1 MICCR
6 VEECGFVSLCAT
18 QFYRYMTDRLSQL
31 IQAVEEADS
40 SKLLLEAVQ
49 NLADAR
55 LEGAIPILIEA
66 LSYNNP
72 GAAVAAV
79 DGLILLGY
87 PAVPALLELLDTHNY
102 TARSW
107 AIRALAGIGDP
118 RGLVTLLGVATADFA
133 MSVRRAAVK
142 GLGMMKWHWFPDE
155 LCEMAQEEALD
166 ALLFVA
172 EQDEEWVVRYAAVV
186 GLQSLGIM
194 TADTQPKWRSLIQ
207 TQFNIMS
214 CNDEVLAVRGRVWLA
229 QHKLQQRIQ
238 EGLQKIDF
246 HNADISGQNI
256 SGQNTSGQT
265 SESDKNKSLL
275 TPVDWQNIL
284 NNLYEI
290 KRQERID
297 SNK

>member
-1 MICCR
+1 
-6 VEECGFVSLCAT
+6 
-18 QFYRYMTDRLSQL
+18 MTDRLSQL

-72 GAAVAAV
+72 GAAVASV
-79 DGLILLGY
+79 DGLILLGSV
-87 PAVPALLELLDTHNY
+87 AVPSLLNLLDMHNY
-102 TARSW
+102 TARAW

-142 GLGMMKWHWFPDE
+142 GLGSMKWHWFPDE
-155 LCEMAQEEALD
+155 LREVAQEEALD

-172 EQDEEWVVRYAAVV
+172 QQDEEWVVRYAAVV
-186 GLQSLGIM
+186 GLQSLAIAICH
-194 TADTQPKWRSLIQ
+194 THPDWRSEIQ
-207 TQFNIMS
+207 TQFNLMS
-214 CNDEVLAVRGRVWLA
+214 CNDEVLAIRGRVWLA
-229 QHKLQQRIQ
+229 QQKLEQRIKQ
-238 EGLQKIDF
+238 LDS
-246 HNADISGQNI
+246 HNFKQSIEASAIAEN
-256 SGQNTSGQT
+256 
-265 SESDKNKSLL
+265 ESPLSSS
-275 TPVDWQNIL
+275 DWQDIL
-284 NNLYEI
+284 SKLYEI

-297 SNK
+297 STSEGDPRRFQELAATITTTQAAT